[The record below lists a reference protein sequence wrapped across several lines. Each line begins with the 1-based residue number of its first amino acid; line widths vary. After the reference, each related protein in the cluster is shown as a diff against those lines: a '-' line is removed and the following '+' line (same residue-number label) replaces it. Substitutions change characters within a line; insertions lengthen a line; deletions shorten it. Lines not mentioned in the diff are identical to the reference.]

1 MTTEVSLSG
10 CDDSLLLLLSSVL
23 GSSFV
28 VAAAAAIAADFSIGD
43 CFEICVDSAAAL
55 PPITELEDAAGDV
68 VDVGGFGC
76 EFIELDVE
84 GVVVVEEDIEELVL
98 HGRVAIPCCD
108 VGGCIGGV
116 PELFGDCCCCCGGK
130 GCLGPGAGME
140 GCCG

>member
-10 CDDSLLLLLSSVL
+10 CDDSLLLLSSSVL

-28 VAAAAAIAADFSIGD
+28 VAVAAAIADFSIGD

-55 PPITELEDAAGDV
+55 PPITELEDAAGDDV

-76 EFIELDVE
+76 EFIELVVG

-98 HGRVAIPCCD
+98 HGRVAIACCD

-116 PELFGDCCCCCGGK
+116 PELFGDCCCC
-130 GCLGPGAGME
+130 
-140 GCCG
+140 